1 MIRVLVVDDSA
12 FMRKAISMML
22 EEDAEIRVVDTARDG
37 LEAIEKV
44 KRLCPDLVTMDIEM
58 PRMDGI
64 TACRCAHGA
73 ERDRHQAAGELP
85 EEGRRRCGFDDY
97 GRRTRHHDP
106 RRGRT
111 RPHGEEQTPWH
122 QRAG

>member
-22 EEDAEIRVVDTARDG
+22 EEDAEVQVVDTARDG

-44 KRLCPDLVTMDIEM
+44 KRLRPDLVTMDIEM

-64 TACRCAHGA
+64 
-73 ERDRHQAAGELP
+73 
-85 EEGRRRCGFDDY
+85 
-97 GRRTRHHDP
+97 P
-106 RRGRT
+106 RSS
-111 RPHGEEQTPWH
+111 
-122 QRAG
+122 AL